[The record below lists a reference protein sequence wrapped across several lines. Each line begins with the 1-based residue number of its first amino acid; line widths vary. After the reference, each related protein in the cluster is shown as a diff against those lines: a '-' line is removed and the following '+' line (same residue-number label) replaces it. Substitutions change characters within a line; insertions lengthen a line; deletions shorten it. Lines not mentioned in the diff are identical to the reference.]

1 MKILF
6 EGENLTDIEAQEIL
20 DNIIT
25 EDFSLLESVEE
36 INCEYAIF
44 SNKKSLLKAETKY
57 NPETNLN
64 YLRILDLQKNNVDE
78 ELLKFKVLTTKQG
91 EDLIVTHNQI
101 ITIIE
106 ALEVYKDSLSDIKT
120 SSVLVR
126 ARANFELNKVDII
139 KQYFEEI
146 TDYNHQTACENCYK
160 GRLKKDNMMGL
171 GESGFEQ
178 SAKKRK

>member
-64 YLRILDLQKNNVDE
+64 YLRILDL
-78 ELLKFKVLTTKQG
+78 
-91 EDLIVTHNQI
+91 
-101 ITIIE
+101 
-106 ALEVYKDSLSDIKT
+106 
-120 SSVLVR
+120 
-126 ARANFELNKVDII
+126 
-139 KQYFEEI
+139 
-146 TDYNHQTACENCYK
+146 
-160 GRLKKDNMMGL
+160 
-171 GESGFEQ
+171 
-178 SAKKRK
+178 